1 MITKYQIGLLLLFPL
16 AATAQDVRDK
26 ANFIEAENKFYQ
38 QIEQSA
44 EMFRKGQS
52 SPSKKTLK
60 MDFSSRDI
68 PKSLEEFKTVWSGQP
83 VSQGA
88 TNTCWSFSTTS
99 FYESEVK
106 RISGLGV
113 RLSEQY
119 IVYYETIHKARQFV
133 RTRGVSLFDEGSET
147 NAVARMAKMYGMAPL
162 EAYSGLRP
170 GQQFLDHTTMFD
182 EMKKYLNSVKESAAW
197 DEKA

>member
-106 RISGLGV
+106 RISGLDV

-162 EAYSGLRP
+162 EAYS
-170 GQQFLDHTTMFD
+170 
-182 EMKKYLNSVKESAAW
+182 
-197 DEKA
+197 